1 MPHER
6 ELEVALEACQR
17 TLRPILDEYA
27 RFEPILDAAAD
38 IKLTVD
44 RVSQEILLQH
54 LDTAFPHDSLCA
66 EEDTP
71 TLARVQAAARD
82 PERTWVV
89 DPIDGTRGFAVKSG
103 EFSVMVALVE
113 RGRVVVGVVVEPV
126 AQRWTYA
133 THGGGCWRRDGGGP
147 AVPCRVTTTERL
159 ADAAVVVSR
168 SSRPGKRSPQLEAL
182 AAARTVHTYSAG
194 IKLALVAR
202 GEVDLYLNTYP
213 NFHDWDVC
221 AGHVL
226 VDEAGGKVTTLGGAA
241 IVYGQAAAGQRGGL
255 LASNGRVHGAALA
268 ALGSG
273 PPSRGQVP

>member
-6 ELEVALEACQR
+6 ELQVALEACARARQ
-17 TLRPILDEYA
+17 PILDEYA
-27 RFEPILDAAAD
+27 RFEPVPDAAAD

-44 RVSQEILLQH
+44 RLTQELLLGH
-54 LDTAFPHDSLCA
+54 LDAAFAHDSFCA

-71 TLARVQAAARD
+71 TLARVRAEARD

-89 DPIDGTRGFAVKSG
+89 DPIDGTRGFAMKNG

-113 RGRVVVGVVVEPV
+113 RDRVVVGIVLEPIPDRV
-126 AQRWTYA
+126 TYA
-133 THGGGCWRRDGGGP
+133 VRGGGCW
-147 AVPCRVTTTERL
+147 ERTGSGAAARCHVSAA
-159 ADAAVVVSR
+159 ADPNGFAAVVSR
-168 SSRPGKRSPQLEAL
+168 SSRPGKPSPQLDAL
-182 AAARTVHTYSAG
+182 RPARVVRTYSAG

-226 VDEAGGKVTTLGGAA
+226 VEEAGGRVTTLR
-241 IVYGQAAAGQRGGL
+241 GQAVTYGKAAAAQRDGL
-255 LASNGRVHGAALA
+255 LASNGLVHDEALTRLRAA
-268 ALGSG
+268 G
-273 PPSRGQVP
+273 R

>member
-6 ELEVALEACQR
+6 ELEVALEACRR
-17 TLRPILDEYA
+17 TLQPILDEYS

-44 RVSQEILLQH
+44 RLTQEILLQH
-54 LDTAFPHDSLCA
+54 LDAAFPGDSFCA

-71 TLARVQAAARD
+71 TLAQAQASPRD
-82 PERTWVV
+82 PNRTWIV
-89 DPIDGTRGFAVKSG
+89 DPIDGTRGFAMKNG

-113 RGRVVVGVVVEPV
+113 RGQVVVGVVVEP
-126 AQRWTYA
+126 ATQRWTYA
-133 THGGGCWRRDGGGP
+133 VRGGGCWQRHGADGP
-147 AVPCRVTTTERL
+147 ATLCRVTTTARL

-168 SSRPGKRSPQLEAL
+168 SSRPDKRSPQLDGL
-182 AAARTVHTYSAG
+182 APGRIVYTYSAG

-202 GEVDLYLNTYP
+202 GEVELYLNTYL

-226 VDEAGGKVTTLGGAA
+226 VEEAGGRVTTLGGAELT
-241 IVYGQAAAGQRGGL
+241 YGKAAAGQRQGL
-255 LASNGRVHGAALA
+255 LASNGLVHPAALEE
-268 ALGSG
+268 L
-273 PPSRGQVP
+273 RGVVR

>member
-6 ELEVALEACQR
+6 ELEVALEACGR
-17 TLRPILDEYA
+17 TLQPILDEYN

-38 IKLTVD
+38 IKLNVD
-44 RVSQEILLQH
+44 RVTQEILLGH
-54 LDTAFPHDSLCA
+54 LDTAFPGDSFCA

-71 TLARVQAAARD
+71 TLTRAQQVRRS

-89 DPIDGTRGFAVKSG
+89 DPIDGTRGFAMKNG

-113 RGRVVVGVVVEPV
+113 RNQVVVGVVLEPV
-126 AQRWTYA
+126 TDRWTYA
-133 THGGGCWRRDGGGP
+133 VRDGGCWQRTGGQ
-147 AVPCRVTTTERL
+147 AATRCRVSPT
-159 ADAAVVVSR
+159 ADLHAAALVVSR
-168 SSRPGKRSPQLEAL
+168 SSRPGKASPQVEAL
-182 AAARTVHTYSAG
+182 RAAGVVRTYSAG

-226 VDEAGGKVTTLGGAA
+226 VEEAGGRVTTLGGQE
-241 IVYGQAAAGQRGGL
+241 VTYGKAAAGQRQGL
-255 LASNGRVHGAALA
+255 LASNGFVHAAAVHALRAGA
-268 ALGSG
+268 G
-273 PPSRGQVP
+273 